1 MAASARYS
9 FNTLFLIF
17 AMVVAVA
24 ALTWIVP
31 GGEYQRHEVGGKTLV
46 IANTFTRVESQ
57 PQGLMALLS
66 APLKG
71 FIEAAK
77 IIGFCFIIGGIFTI
91 IQNTGAIT
99 AGVNWMAWYFSHK
112 PHMQKFFIPATMTL
126 FSVAGTTFGMC
137 EETMLFVPLFMM
149 LAISLGYDSL
159 VGTAI
164 PFLGA
169 AAGFAGAVI
178 NPFTLGIAQEIA
190 QLPPLSGWEYR
201 LFIWLLSTFFM
212 IAFVMRYARK
222 VKADPTISPV
232 YEIDC
237 ARGLHPQ
244 AVAPGHARMEG
255 HHARVL
261 LAFALAL
268 ALLVFG
274 VIRFGWGIVEMSGLF
289 FGLGLVAGVLGRL
302 SIGGITEGFKAG
314 AKDMM
319 GVALIIACARAILVV
334 ANDGKIL
341 DVMLYALGGLISHL
355 PRVVAAQ
362 MMFVTQ
368 GIINFFV
375 HSGSGQAALT
385 MPIMSPLADVIG
397 ITRQTSVLA
406 FVFGEG
412 WINPILPTS
421 GVTMGV
427 LGLAGIPWEKWAK
440 WLLPL
445 QIFFFILALL
455 LLIPPVLLHFQ

>member
-1 MAASARYS
+1 MKAKFS
-9 FNTLFLIF
+9 FNTLFMIF

-24 ALTWIVP
+24 ALTWIIP
-31 GGEYQRHEVGGKTLV
+31 GGEYKRELVGDKTLV
-46 IANTFTRVESQ
+46 IAGTFAGVESH
-57 PQGLMALLS
+57 PQGLGAVLT

-71 FIEAAK
+71 FMEAAK

-137 EETMLFVPLFMM
+137 EETMLFVPLFML

-190 QLPPLSGWEYR
+190 QLQPISGWEYR
-201 LFIWLLSTFFM
+201 LLIWFLSTLFM
-212 IAFVMRYARK
+212 IIFVMRYAKK
-222 VKADPTISPV
+222 VKANPRISPV
-232 YEIDC
+232 YEIDRK
-237 ARGLHPQ
+237 RGLNLESSSTERVH
-244 AVAPGHARMEG
+244 MERR
-255 HHARVL
+255 HLRVL
-261 LAFALAL
+261 LAFLLAL
-268 ALLVFG
+268 MLLVFG
-274 VIRFGWGIVEMSGLF
+274 VIQYKWGIIEMSALF
-289 FGLGLVAGVLGRL
+289 LGLGIVAGIVGRL
-302 SIGGITEGFKAG
+302 STGEITESFKAG

-341 DVMLYALGGLISHL
+341 DVMLYQLGGLISHL

-362 MMFVTQ
+362 AMFVTQ

-385 MPIMSPLADVIG
+385 MPIMAPLADVLG
-397 ITRQTSVLA
+397 FTRQTAVLA

-440 WLLPL
+440 WLLPI

-455 LLIPPVLLHFQ
+455 LLIPPVIFNFQ